1 MVSWGPDTMGKVA
14 VTYRIM
20 PEGVDVD
27 LSTVKEQVTGMIMEQ
42 TQLAKLTEKPVAFGL
57 KFVEVILVMDDAA
70 NTSEE
75 HETKFRSIPGVQSV
89 EITDLNLL

>member
-1 MVSWGPDTMGKVA
+1 MWGPDTMGKVA

-27 LSTVKEQVTGMIMEQ
+27 LISVKDEVKDKILQGAD
-42 TQLAKLTEKPVAFGL
+42 LAKLDEKPIAFGL

-70 NTSEE
+70 NTSEQ
-75 HETKFRSIPGVQSV
+75 HEESFRTIPGVQSV

>member
-1 MVSWGPDTMGKVA
+1 MGKVA

-20 PEGVDVD
+20 PEGVDID
-27 LSTVKEQVTGMIMEQ
+27 LAEVSSKVKDMIHNEAS
-42 TQLAKLTEKPVAFGL
+42 LAKLEEKPVAFGL
-57 KFVEVILVMDDAA
+57 KFIEVILVMDDAN

-75 HETKFRSIPGVQSV
+75 HEEKFRGIEGIQSV

>member
-1 MVSWGPDTMGKVA
+1 MGKVA

-27 LSTVKEQVTGMIMEQ
+27 LNSIKDKVKGMILEKAS
-42 TQLAKLTEKPVAFGL
+42 LAKLEEKPIAFGL
-57 KFVEVILVMDDAA
+57 KFIQVVLVMDDAE

-75 HETKFRSIPGVQSV
+75 HEEKFRAIEGVQSV
-89 EITDLNLL
+89 DITDLNLI

>member
-1 MVSWGPDTMGKVA
+1 MGKVA

-20 PEGVDVD
+20 PEGVDID
-27 LSTVKEQVTGMIMEQ
+27 LDSIKEKITGMIMEK
-42 TQLAKLTEKPVAFGL
+42 TQLAKLEEKPVAFGL
-57 KFVEVILVMDDAA
+57 KFVEVILVMDDAR

-75 HETKFRSIPGVQSV
+75 HESKFSTISGVQSV